1 MQFIWNYLPFSVKVI
16 SEIFLQVPP
25 LEKLYLTDSLHF
37 KTASRQIEVAII
49 AVYDTLIGCLLLLRR
64 H

>member
-1 MQFIWNYLPFSVKVI
+1 MKVI

-64 H
+64 Y

>member
-1 MQFIWNYLPFSVKVI
+1 MKVI

-25 LEKLYLTDSLHF
+25 TLEKLYLTNSLHF

-64 H
+64 Y